1 MFCENC
7 GQKLTDGALFCEYCG
22 KKIEVMPT
30 VQQPQTEQRS
40 QTGQQSQPVK

>member
-30 VQQPQTEQRS
+30 VQQS
-40 QTGQQSQPVK
+40 QTGIFYAL